1 MVDIVTRVNNVV
13 NGFVWGPFGLA
24 LLLCTGLWLS
34 VRTGFFQFRRM
45 GYWLKHTI
53 GAIFTNKDVTA
64 HTSKEDMAI
73 SQFQSMCTALAGTIG
88 TGNIVGV
95 ATAIVSGGPGAIFW
109 MWVMALLGMMTSFA
123 ENVLGVYYRRKNE
136 KGEWS
141 GGAMY
146 YLTDGLGAKP
156 GCRAVGRVLAVLF
169 ACFCILASFGIGNM
183 SQINSIAGNMNAA
196 FHVPYLAT
204 GLALMVVTAFI
215 VIGGLKRV
223 AAVPRPW
230 RKARFTVKQPD
241 GSRLIGTGEQ
251 PAGRGVTTKNCDE
264 EETSHDRNDRNQKSG
279 GTGRLYDR

>member
-24 LLLCTGLWLS
+24 LLFCTGLWLS

-136 KGEWS
+136 KGEWN
-141 GGAMY
+141 GGA
-146 YLTDGLGAKP
+146 
-156 GCRAVGRVLAVLF
+156 
-169 ACFCILASFGIGNM
+169 CII
-183 SQINSIAGNMNAA
+183 
-196 FHVPYLAT
+196 
-204 GLALMVVTAFI
+204 
-215 VIGGLKRV
+215 
-223 AAVPRPW
+223 
-230 RKARFTVKQPD
+230 
-241 GSRLIGTGEQ
+241 
-251 PAGRGVTTKNCDE
+251 
-264 EETSHDRNDRNQKSG
+264 
-279 GTGRLYDR
+279 

>member
-1 MVDIVTRVNNVV
+1 MVDIVTRINNVV

-24 LLLCTGLWLS
+24 LLFCTGLWLS
-34 VRTGFFQFRRM
+34 IRTGFFQFRRM
-45 GYWLKHTI
+45 GYWLRHTI

-109 MWVMALLGMMTSFA
+109 MWVMALLGMMTSFS

-146 YLTDGLGAKP
+146 YLTDGLGAKK
-156 GCRAVGRVLAVLF
+156 GCKQLGKVLAVLF

-183 SQINSIAGNMNAA
+183 SQINSIAESFG
-196 FHVPYLAT
+196 V
-204 GLALMVVTAFI
+204 GCMVGCMMETKLSITAG
-215 VIGGLKRV
+215 VSLV
-223 AAVPRPW
+223 AA
-230 RKARFTVKQPD
+230 KKNITEADCDSFLFYADEQTGMTGGFT
-241 GSRLIGTGEQ
+241 RE
-251 PAGRGVTTKNCDE
+251 
-264 EETSHDRNDRNQKSG
+264 NDMFTLLDKPGFGLDISF
-279 GTGRLYDR
+279 